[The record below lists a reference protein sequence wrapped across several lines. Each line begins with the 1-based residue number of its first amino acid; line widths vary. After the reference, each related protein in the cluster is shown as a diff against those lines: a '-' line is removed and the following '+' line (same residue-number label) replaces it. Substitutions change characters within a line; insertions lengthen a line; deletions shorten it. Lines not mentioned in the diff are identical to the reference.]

1 MMASL
6 SSMAQLTLN
15 SAFDATEMLS
25 YRASLKK
32 NGEKMGMPNITLNDI
47 VLYAVSRT
55 VLNHKDLNAH
65 LLEGDTMRKF
75 NHVHLGIAVDT
86 PRGLMVPTI
95 RYADLKSL
103 AQISAEAKELA
114 KMAQEGTISP
124 DLLSGATFTV
134 SNLGSM
140 GIESF
145 TPVINPPQTAIL
157 GVGTLMTRVK
167 ECGDDLKA
175 YKAMGLSL
183 TFDHRAADGAPAAR
197 LLKDLCTNLENF
209 GLLLAK

>member
-1 MMASL
+1 MASL